1 MAFKAA
7 GFTEDQAQAM
17 IDQAREG
24 SGELATNAGLEA
36 LAQATRADLERL
48 ELRMRLHIYAVA
60 IVVIAI
66 LATLELLPL

>member
-1 MAFKAA
+1 MAVFDTHKAYMAFKAA
-7 GFTEDQAQAM
+7 GFTEDQAQVL

-24 SGELATNAGLEA
+24 SDELATR
-36 LAQATRADLERL
+36 TDLERL